1 MRDRRGAVSDDARG
15 LVALASI
22 LALSACSLIHPKR
35 IQSTLDR
42 APTEAEMRELW
53 IEPRDLASRDLFH
66 GAGGEARAPQP
77 DARYLFLERDATG
90 FSRGWDV
97 RGPNGENTT
106 WSVKIG
112 LESQTEV
119 VASRLLWAAG
129 YHQPPT
135 YYLRDWTLDG
145 SPEAGPQYPGRFRPE
160 VGGLEPTGTWSFH
173 ENPFVGTRP
182 YKGLLVLNLILNNW
196 DLLDRNTA
204 LYELNPPRQG
214 VRRWYVVR
222 DLGAALGR
230 RFPFPPRGT
239 RNNLEDFESEGFVE
253 GVVGGRVKFAYRG
266 GHRELFDDIGP
277 ADVRWA
283 CGWLDRLSARQW
295 KDAFRA
301 AGYADERAER
311 YIRKLRAK
319 VAQGLALPDP
329 GGTP

>member
-1 MRDRRGAVSDDARG
+1 
-15 LVALASI
+15 VA
-22 LALSACSLIHPKR
+22 SL
-35 IQSTLDR
+35 
-42 APTEAEMRELW
+42 
-53 IEPRDLASRDLFH
+53 DLFH
-66 GAGGEARAPQP
+66 GTGGAERVPRP
-77 DARYLFLERDATG
+77 DARYRLLERDATG

-97 RGPNGENTT
+97 RGPDGNDTT

-135 YYLRDWTLDG
+135 YYLRDWTLADG
-145 SPEAGPQYPGRFRPE
+145 VEAGPQYPGRFRPE
-160 VGGLEPTGTWSFH
+160 VAGVKSAGTWSFH
-173 ENPFVGTRP
+173 QNPFVGTRP
-182 YKGLLVLNLILNNW
+182 YNGLLVLNLILNNW

-204 LYELNPPRQG
+204 LYELDPPRHG

-239 RNNLEDFESEGFVE
+239 RNDLEDFESEGFVE
-253 GVVGGRVKFAYRG
+253 RVVDGRVKFAYRG
-266 GHRELFDDIGP
+266 GHRELFADISP

-283 CGWLDRLSARQW
+283 CERLGRLSPRQW

-301 AGYADERAER
+301 GGYDDARADR
-311 YIRKLRAK
+311 YIRKIRAK
-319 VAQGLALPDP
+319 VAQGLALADN
-329 GGTP
+329 GGRPR